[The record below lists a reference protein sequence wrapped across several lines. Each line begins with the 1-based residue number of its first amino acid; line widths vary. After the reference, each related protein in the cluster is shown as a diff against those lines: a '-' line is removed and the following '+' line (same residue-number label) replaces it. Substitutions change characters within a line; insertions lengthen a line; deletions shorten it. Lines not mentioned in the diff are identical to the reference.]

1 MPFAAS
7 CPHCQKQYQLP
18 EQLVGKTVKCKECR
32 QDFQVGNSSL
42 VAQTA
47 AAGAGGQTA
56 RPAGRVPA
64 GNAAGASEL
73 SRFGLDGPIVRPSTD
88 IFADSPQPPRS
99 GDPLGNFANEDPG
112 FAGSA
117 THGKPS
123 KKTSQPLAPP
133 SKAAPIDS
141 AAKAPFD
148 NPYASAAAN
157 LRKAAKPKTA
167 DIQKEFDRLD
177 RVAKN
182 HNTMMLAFLGGIGTR
197 VLFTL
202 ILIGIQFF
210 TGFYIQ
216 PSKPNFGLPDHLLYT
231 LAGVEG
237 IATIISLV
245 TAIMLL
251 VSIFKLA
258 SNLYPG
264 TRSNI
269 LHLVL
274 FFIPLGVLFSL
285 LSLDRA
291 ARAQLRAAGYT
302 VGLMGVKNTP

>member
-7 CPHCQKQYQLP
+7 CPHCRKQYQLP
-18 EQLVGKTVKCKECR
+18 EQLAGKTVKCKDCR
-32 QDFQVGNSSL
+32 QDF
-42 VAQTA
+42 VAGSAATASGTPA
-47 AAGAGGQTA
+47 AASS
-56 RPAGRVPA
+56 PAGRPGSLVSA
-64 GNAAGASEL
+64 GSAAGTSEL

-88 IFADSPQPPRS
+88 IFADAPQPPRS

-117 THGKPS
+117 IHGKPS
-123 KKTSQPLAPP
+123 KKSSQPIAPP
-133 SKAAPIDS
+133 PKAASVDS
-141 AAKAPFD
+141 AAKIPFD

-167 DIQKEFDRLD
+167 DIQLEFDRLD
-177 RVAKN
+177 RVAKA
-182 HNTMMLAFLGGIGTR
+182 HNTMMLAFLGGVGTR
-197 VLFTL
+197 VLFGL
-202 ILIGIQFF
+202 ILVGIQFF

-216 PSKPNFGLPDHLLYT
+216 RDKPNFGLPDHLLYT
-231 LAGVEG
+231 MAGIEI
-237 IATIISLV
+237 IATIISIV

-251 VSIFKLA
+251 VAIFKLA
-258 SNLYPG
+258 ANLYPG
-264 TRSNI
+264 TKSKF

-291 ARAQLRAAGYT
+291 ARTQLRAAGYT
-302 VGLMGVKNTP
+302 VGLMGVKSSP

>member
-7 CPHCQKQYQLP
+7 CPHCRKQYQLP
-18 EQLVGKTVKCKECR
+18 DQLAGKTVKCKECR
-32 QDFQVGNSSL
+32 RDFVVG
-42 VAQTA
+42 QEA
-47 AAGAGGQTA
+47 AASLATAGGPA
-56 RPAGRVPA
+56 APPAGRVPA
-64 GNAAGASEL
+64 GSAAGASEL

-88 IFADSPQPPRS
+88 IFADAPQPPRS

-117 THGKPS
+117 IHGKPS
-123 KKTSQPLAPP
+123 KKSSQPIAPP
-133 SKAAPIDS
+133 TKTAAAASASKI
-141 AAKAPFD
+141 PFD

-157 LRKAAKPKTA
+157 LRKASKPKTA
-167 DIQKEFDRLD
+167 DIQREFDRLD
-177 RVAKN
+177 RVAKA
-182 HNTMMLAFLGGIGTR
+182 HNTMMLAFLGGFGTR
-197 VLFTL
+197 LLFALITL
-202 ILIGIQFF
+202 GIQFF

-216 PSKPNFGLPDHLLYT
+216 RDKPNFGLPDHLLYT
-231 LAGVEG
+231 MAGIEL
-237 IATIISLV
+237 IAIIISIV

-251 VSIFKLA
+251 VAIFKLA
-258 SNLYPG
+258 ANLYPG
-264 TRSNI
+264 TKSKF

-302 VGLMGVKNTP
+302 VGLLGVKSAP